1 MSTATKPVLTPEQKT
16 AKKARR
22 RTRWIEQ
29 LREEM
34 RKDVEQLRRIIDGQ
48 VKKTS

>member
-1 MSTATKPVLTPEQKT
+1 MNTATKPVLTLEQKA
-16 AKKARR
+16 AKKAKRR
-22 RTRWIEQ
+22 QRWIEQ

-48 VKKTS
+48 VKKPN